1 MLTDEKALHSD
12 THSQDQ
18 SNLSAVK
25 STSTATEQ
33 QQEPQIQ
40 HGSDTD
46 GSVNTGDHQVLSVI
60 LVDLLYVSLLK
71 LFHNSS

>member
-25 STSTATEQ
+25 TTSTATEQ
-33 QQEPQIQ
+33 QQEPQVQ
-40 HGSDTD
+40 HSSDTD
-46 GSVNTGDHQVLSVI
+46 GSVNTGDHQVL
-60 LVDLLYVSLLK
+60 
-71 LFHNSS
+71 